1 MQIGSERIEPGKNS
15 RSLLCLGFSRKVF
28 KISRGGLVSG
38 DFSAQCNAQ
47 AITNGVNVKVKSNMI
62 ASSLASVYPRVL
74 ISLDLIFS
82 RSLEKIKLRQ
92 TSERRSLTSV
102 MPPPR
107 RQQEGR
113 INVAR
118 EKKTKQP
125 LLVD

>member
-1 MQIGSERIEPGKNS
+1 
-15 RSLLCLGFSRKVF
+15 
-28 KISRGGLVSG
+28 
-38 DFSAQCNAQ
+38 
-47 AITNGVNVKVKSNMI
+47 MI